1 MQAFEEAEL
10 AKLKEEKPGLT
21 LHQYKDLI
29 WKLWKKSPD
38 NPLNQ
43 VLQCHLPISLST
55 EYPERFKKRFH
66 DAIWGVTVK
75 YWITIIN
82 RDLS

>member
-10 AKLKEEKPGLT
+10 PKLKEEKPGLT
-21 LHQYKDLI
+21 HNQYKDLI

-43 VLQCHLPISLST
+43 VSHL
-55 EYPERFKKRFH
+55 FFH
-66 DAIWGVTVK
+66 Q
-75 YWITIIN
+75 
-82 RDLS
+82 